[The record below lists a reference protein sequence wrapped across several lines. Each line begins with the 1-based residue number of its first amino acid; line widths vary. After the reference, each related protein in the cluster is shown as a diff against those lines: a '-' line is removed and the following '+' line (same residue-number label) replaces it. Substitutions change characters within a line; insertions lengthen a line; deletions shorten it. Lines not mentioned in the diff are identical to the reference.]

1 MLNFRVGNTGFNQ
14 DWLTIYHKKFEA
26 GTASVQKLLLHHMN
40 YFSATFIILPL
51 TDRHDYQSTVM
62 DKIKEIGLLEGNA
75 IDIISRKKG
84 ADRSDVTLC
93 PRM

>member
-1 MLNFRVGNTGFNQ
+1 MFNFRVGNTGLNQ

-40 YFSATFIILPL
+40 YFSATFIIL

-62 DKIKEIGLLEGNA
+62 DEIKEIGLLEKA
-75 IDIISRKKG
+75 MQLISFHEKKG
-84 ADRSDVTLC
+84 TDVTLC

>member
-1 MLNFRVGNTGFNQ
+1 
-14 DWLTIYHKKFEA
+14 
-26 GTASVQKLLLHHMN
+26 MN
-40 YFSATFIILPL
+40 YFSATFIIQPL

-62 DKIKEIGLLEGNA
+62 DEIKEIGLLEGCA

-84 ADRSDVTLC
+84 TDRSDVTLC